1 MPGVCV
7 QFHCPIGLFL
17 CQDLLVL
24 NTVAFYCFVN
34 FGRVMPP
41 ALSLVFWIALAILGH
56 VWFYVN
62 FRIIV
67 LNSVKNIMGNLTG
80 TALNLWT
87 AFIV

>member
-34 FGRVMPP
+34 FGKVMPP
-41 ALSLVFWIALAILGH
+41 ALFLVLWISLAILGH
-56 VWFYVN
+56 ECFHVN
-62 FRIIV
+62 FRTIV
-67 LNSVKNIMGNLTG
+67 LNSIKNIMGNLTG
-80 TALNLWT
+80 IALNLWT

>member
-24 NTVAFYCFVN
+24 NTVALYCFVN
-34 FGRVMPP
+34 LGRVMPP
-41 ALSLVFWIALAILGH
+41 ALFLVFWIALAILGH
-56 VWFYVN
+56 VWFHVN
-62 FRIIV
+62 FRIID
-67 LNSVKNIMGNLTG
+67 LNPVKNIMGNLTG
-80 TALNLWT
+80 IALNLWT